1 MNNKIGIRQ
10 IFVLPAIGLLWIY
23 QTFISKLIPPSCIY
37 YPSCSEYSKQAF
49 LKHGLLLGLYLT
61 ISRLLRCHPF
71 HVGGV
76 DEVPDRVSFFEFQN
90 KPKA

>member
-1 MNNKIGIRQ
+1 MKNKIGIKRVL
-10 IFVLPAIGLLWIY
+10 VLPAIGLIWIY

-49 LKHGLLLGLYLT
+49 FKHGLFLGLYLT

-76 DEVPDRVSFFEFQN
+76 DEVPDRVSFFKFQS
-90 KPKA
+90 KPKV